1 MNVDNGRRVRLE
13 IAGVFEG
20 LAGVQGN
27 RASFVP
33 NRSSA
38 RPESVKGG
46 ILDGQNVR
54 LVTTRDGDGPVY
66 IARFQV
72 ME

>member
-20 LAGVQGN
+20 IAGVQGN
-27 RASFVP
+27 RATFVP

-38 RPESVKGG
+38 RPEAVKGG
-46 ILDGQNVR
+46 LLDGKPV
-54 LVTTRDGDGPVY
+54 LLTTAKEADGPMYV
-66 IARFQV
+66 ARFQV
-72 ME
+72 IE